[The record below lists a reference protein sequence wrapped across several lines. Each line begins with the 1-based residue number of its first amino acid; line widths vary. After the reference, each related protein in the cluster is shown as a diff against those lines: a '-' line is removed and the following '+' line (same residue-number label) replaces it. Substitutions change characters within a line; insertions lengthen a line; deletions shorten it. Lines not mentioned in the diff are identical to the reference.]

1 MLASL
6 LRILLGIALGVPLLA
21 WLFQERLL
29 FFPRSLQPGLTA
41 RPDVEKVTVVAA
53 DSVNLRGWFV
63 KGASSRAPL
72 VVYFGGNAEEVSW
85 LVGVADQFAGWS
97 LLLVNYRG
105 YGESEGRPSEKALF
119 EDALLVHDY
128 ARRRP
133 DVDPERVVAMG
144 RSLGSG
150 VAVYLAANR
159 PLRGVVLVSPYDSMV
174 EVAKRHYPYLP
185 VSLLL
190 RHRFDSLARAP
201 HVNVPLLCLAA
212 TEDRII
218 PPVHSRAIFDAW
230 GGAKTWRE
238 IDRASHDSIAGEPD
252 YWRSIAEFLRALR

>member
-174 EVAKRHYPYLP
+174 EVAKRHYPYLRMSTCRSFASRQRKTGLSP
-185 VSLLL
+185 PCI
-190 RHRFDSLARAP
+190 RARFLTHGGAPKPGVKLTVLATTASRASP
-201 HVNVPLLCLAA
+201 TTGAQSRSSCARCAERTPSMPLLYSFF
-212 TEDRII
+212 E
-218 PPVHSRAIFDAW
+218 
-230 GGAKTWRE
+230 E
-238 IDRASHDSIAGEPD
+238 
-252 YWRSIAEFLRALR
+252 